1 MAGLCANAGARSPG
15 RELFLLHCV
24 MICRRQSN
32 GKILL
37 DHYRHQRRHFAG
49 DECLYHQPV
58 TATRREKRYRPP
70 RAAASEL
77 HFIFIVVSVWYTP
90 TNQLW
95 LPAYVSKADVLNA
108 NKRAADML
116 RSSRTMR
123 WAKQHP
129 VCKFVAGQRA
139 NERRLITFAKTSF
152 GSTCAPETIG

>member
-1 MAGLCANAGARSPG
+1 
-15 RELFLLHCV
+15 

-37 DHYRHQRRHFAG
+37 GHYRHQRRHFAG

-58 TATRREKRYRPP
+58 TATRRKTRYRPP

-77 HFIFIVVSVWYTP
+77 HFIFMAFPSGTRP

-95 LPAYVSKADVLNA
+95 LLAYVSKADVLNA

-116 RSSRTMR
+116 RSSRAMR

-129 VCKFVAGQRA
+129 VCKFVAAQRA